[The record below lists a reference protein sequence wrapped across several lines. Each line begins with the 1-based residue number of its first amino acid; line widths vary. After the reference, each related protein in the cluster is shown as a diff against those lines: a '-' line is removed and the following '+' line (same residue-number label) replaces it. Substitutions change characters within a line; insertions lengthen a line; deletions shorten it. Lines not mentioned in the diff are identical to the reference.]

1 VVLAEQENI
10 WFYVIT
16 SYVLVFG
23 VIGIYAAITI
33 ARGRKLS
40 KRLPTGQRRWL
51 ASEKD
56 T

>member
-1 VVLAEQENI
+1 VFAEQTF
-10 WFYVIT
+10 WGYVIAA
-16 SYVLVFG
+16 YAVVFG
-23 VIGIYAAITI
+23 TIGIYAALTL

-40 KRLPTGQRRWL
+40 KRLPGGQRRWL